1 MTVHALLLRRETT
14 VAGLLSAAAFS
25 SACFGAAVGSYTGRW
40 QIVYD
45 AVKMP
50 LYLFGTLAISFGSMH
65 LFAARELRARETFD
79 IALETVALTA
89 VVLGALAPIVWLL
102 SLSLPFSP
110 GLRSPESQRGYRI
123 LILLLTGS
131 VAAGGLTGIARLYS
145 RLRQACGGQAR
156 LPAVRLTAI
165 WILLYQFVG
174 AQMSWL
180 LKPWVSYTGMDD
192 RFLPLRENL
201 QGNFYESV
209 FRTFLSFLS

>member
-1 MTVHALLLRRETT
+1 VSVHALLLRRETT

-25 SACFGAAVGSYTGRW
+25 SACFGAAIGSYTGRW

-50 LYLFGTLAISFGSMH
+50 LYLFGTLAISFAAMH

-145 RLRQACGGQAR
+145 RLRSI
-156 LPAVRLTAI
+156 RLTAI
-165 WILLYQFVG
+165 WVLLFQFVG

-180 LKPWVSYTGMDD
+180 LKPWVSHTGMDD

-209 FRTFLSFLS
+209 FRTFLSFFS

>member
-14 VAGLLSAAAFS
+14 VAGLLGAAALS

-40 QIVYD
+40 QIAYD

-131 VAAGGLTGIARLYS
+131 VAAGGVAGVCRLHS
-145 RLRQACGGQAR
+145 RLRR
-156 LPAVRLTAI
+156 LRLTAT
-165 WILLYQFVG
+165 WVLLYQFVG
-174 AQMSWL
+174 AQMAWL
-180 LKPWVSYTGMDD
+180 LKPWVSHTGMDD

-209 FRTFLSFLS
+209 FRTFLSFFS